1 MAQKTTVH
9 GHPVAYEENAA
20 EGIRHLRDDLDAIET
35 RVYFDQAHSK
45 GSAEFEDDEDRQ
57 FTLIYQNG
65 SYVMVRR

>member
-9 GHPVAYEENAA
+9 GYTVAYEENASPGT
-20 EGIRHLRDDLDAIET
+20 EHLRDDLSYAEAE
-35 RVYFDQAHSK
+35 VFFDQARSK

-65 SYVMVRR
+65 SYVLVRR